1 MVIHL
6 VGKLNQ
12 TSTHHNLKLMSRR
25 KYRLEKLNDR
35 LELGLSPHLM
45 HQIKKLITLL
55 QNGEDQAVTFTF
67 FLNFFIL
74 ISVEISVR
82 VRTRNKFYLNPFKF
96 GFFILSVEKRD
107 FAGSRSFGSSR
118 SRMNASYATGR
129 IMGIRHGRAGRIS
142 GGRNVR
148 NSSAPGGKN
157 VRNSSAPR
165 FVSSN
170 RRSTGRR
177 REEES
182 RRSSQRHKPNDVRN
196 SSRRSPANSKNN
208 NDSTDKEDLI
218 RFMRRKEEE
227 HRKKEEELVMERERE
242 KIRYE
247 REKLERD
254 KLELE
259 TLRLQA
265 QLAQATQFQFAAVA
279 GLPQGGA
286 AAVSVPLIT
295 GTGDSSTSALHNQ
308 HFGDGGFNHR
318 RERESAMP
326 TAFSSERRS
335 IDISAKSEMSRSKS
349 RTSKQNDRDERSDR
363 YMFNEYKLI

>member
-1 MVIHL
+1 
-6 VGKLNQ
+6 
-12 TSTHHNLKLMSRR
+12 
-25 KYRLEKLNDR
+25 
-35 LELGLSPHLM
+35 
-45 HQIKKLITLL
+45 
-55 QNGEDQAVTFTF
+55 
-67 FLNFFIL
+67 
-74 ISVEISVR
+74 
-82 VRTRNKFYLNPFKF
+82 
-96 GFFILSVEKRD
+96 
-107 FAGSRSFGSSR
+107 
-118 SRMNASYATGR
+118 MNASYATGR
-129 IMGIRHGRAGRIS
+129 IMGNRGRAGRIS

-148 NSSAPGGKN
+148 NSSAPGISDN
-157 VRNSSAPR
+157 FNRPR
-165 FVSSN
+165 FGSSN

-182 RRSSQRHKPNDVRN
+182 RRSSHRHKPNDVRK
-196 SSRRSPANSKNN
+196 SSRRSPAKSKNN

-242 KIRYE
+242 RIRYE

-265 QLAQATQFQFAAVA
+265 QLAQATQLQFAAVA

-308 HFGDGGFNHR
+308 HFGGGGFNHR

-326 TAFSSERRS
+326 TAFSSERRN
-335 IDISAKSEMSRSKS
+335 IDMSAKSEMSRSKS